1 MDKCSYSFGSQR
13 FTMGTNLNKLFC
25 SGINIWD
32 LNRKFTRLIFWKGGR
47 QIVFPLIKVF
57 RYNFNWRVHRQSVFL
72 TCGELKRLV
81 LSCRLQNSKTSVQS
95 VLFDD
100 KNNSYIVRLWSFG
113 TSWSKIGAWPNVLC
127 SYALWN
133 NCAEVSCKKISNY
146 SYFWTDFDQICWVFP
161 YIKEI
166 KYEQQCRARSL
177 MFLNL

>member
-1 MDKCSYSFGSQR
+1 
-13 FTMGTNLNKLFC
+13 MGTNLNKLFC

-57 RYNFNWRVHRQSVFL
+57 RYNFNWRVHSQSVFL

-113 TSWSKIGAWPNVLC
+113 TSWSKIEAWPNVLC

-133 NCAEVSCKKISNY
+133 NCGEVSCKKNPVIIRTFGQTSTKYAECSHTSRKSNTNNNAERGAWC
-146 SYFWTDFDQICWVFP
+146 FWIYKGRIHVFC
-161 YIKEI
+161 I
-166 KYEQQCRARSL
+166 
-177 MFLNL
+177 FLI